1 MSTLMKSKESKL
13 KEISPQ
19 KLTVPSSVKPESAV
33 PNLSGFLADDQ
44 FNKKQLLALIDLA
57 IKIKTT
63 PEQYNQALAGKSVA
77 MIFEKPSLRTH
88 VSFDM
93 GINKLGGHALYLG
106 QQNGKLGERERVSDY
121 AKNLSCFADLIVAR
135 VFSHDSI
142 KGLAEHASVPVVNAL
157 CDLYHPCQALADFVT
172 LTENFGNLSLV
183 KLAYIGDGN
192 NVSNSLM
199 IMAATLGVDF
209 TLVSPEGHG
218 TSTDIVAKA
227 KQLALES
234 GSNLT
239 LTNDINAIGSQDVIY
254 TDTWVSMGNEDTNE
268 KAALL
273 AKFAPYQVNH
283 ALMAQTNASQVMH
296 CQPAHLEEEIT
307 TELFDS
313 EMSVVFQQAENR
325 MWAQNAVLVSLF
337 S

>member
-1 MSTLMKSKESKL
+1 MSNQL
-13 KEISPQ
+13 
-19 KLTVPSSVKPESAV
+19 
-33 PNLSGFLADDQ
+33 NHFLADDQ
-44 FNKKQLLALIDLA
+44 LNKSQLLALIELA
-57 IKIKTT
+57 INIKNN
-63 PEQYNQALAGKSVA
+63 PQDYNQALAGKSVA

-121 AKNLSCFADLIVAR
+121 AKNLSCFSDAIVAR

-142 KGLAEHASVPVVNAL
+142 QGLAEHGSVPVINAL
-157 CDLYHPCQALADFVT
+157 CDVYHPCQALADFVT
-172 LTENFGNLSLV
+172 LTELLPALKKSDISEV
-183 KLAYIGDGN
+183 KLAYVGDGN

-209 TLVSPEGHG
+209 TLLTPTGYEAQ
-218 TSTDIVAKA
+218 TNIIEIAQA
-227 KQLALES
+227 LANES
-234 GSNLT
+234 GAKLT
-239 LTNDINAIGSQDVIY
+239 ITTDVDAIGAQDVIY
-254 TDTWVSMGNEDTNE
+254 TDTWISMGDEDASQ
-268 KAALL
+268 KAKIL
-273 AKFAPYQVNH
+273 AHFAPYQVNH
-283 ALMAQTNASQVMH
+283 QLMTKASANVVMH

-313 EMSVVFQQAENR
+313 EMAVVFQQAENR

-337 S
+337 SK

>member
-1 MSTLMKSKESKL
+1 MSLDKSL
-13 KEISPQ
+13 Q
-19 KLTVPSSVKPESAV
+19 QLD
-33 PNLSGFLADDQ
+33 NFLADDQ
-44 FNKKQLLALIDLA
+44 LNKDELLALIELA
-57 IKIKTT
+57 IKIKNK
-63 PEQYNQALAGKSVA
+63 PEDYNQVLAGKSVA

-121 AKNLSCFADLIVAR
+121 AKNLSCFADAIVAR

-142 KGLAEHASVPVVNAL
+142 KGLAEHASVPVINAL

-172 LTENFGNLSLV
+172 LSEIYPDLNKV

-209 TLVSPEGHG
+209 TLICPEGCG
-218 TSTDIVAKA
+218 PEASFTEKTQK
-227 KQLALES
+227 LALAS
-234 GSNLT
+234 GSKFI
-239 LTNDINAIGSQDVIY
+239 LTNDIDTIGQQDVIY
-254 TDTWVSMGNEDTNE
+254 TDTWISMGDEDPSK
-268 KAALL
+268 KAAVL

-283 ALMAQTNASQVMH
+283 ELMAKAQATTVLH

-313 EMSVVFQQAENR
+313 ELSKVFQQAENR
-325 MWAQNAVLVSLF
+325 MWAQNAVLVALF
-337 S
+337 AK

>member
-1 MSTLMKSKESKL
+1 MSQQIE
-13 KEISPQ
+13 
-19 KLTVPSSVKPESAV
+19 
-33 PNLSGFLADDQ
+33 NFLADDEL
-44 FNKKQLLALIDLA
+44 NKNQLLALIELA
-57 IKIKTT
+57 ITIKNN
-63 PEQYNQALAGKSVA
+63 PNDYSQALAGKSVA

-121 AKNLSCFADLIVAR
+121 AKNLSCFADAIVAR

-142 KGLAEHASVPVVNAL
+142 QGLAKHASVPVINAL
-157 CDLYHPCQALADFVT
+157 CDVYHPCQALADFVT
-172 LTENFGNLSLV
+172 LSENFTNLSTV
-183 KLAYIGDGN
+183 KLAYVGDGN

-209 TLVSPEGHG
+209 TLVTPKGYEAQQSIVEKTQALAKASGAKLNI
-218 TSTDIVAKA
+218 TTDI
-227 KQLALES
+227 
-234 GSNLT
+234 N
-239 LTNDINAIGSQDVIY
+239 NIGSQDVIY
-254 TDTWVSMGNEDTNE
+254 TDTWISMGDEDASK
-268 KAALL
+268 KAELL
-273 AKFAPYQVNH
+273 AHFAPYQVNH
-283 ALMAQTNASQVMH
+283 QLMKASGAKTVMH

-313 EMSVVFQQAENR
+313 DMAVVFQQAENR

-337 S
+337 NSI